1 MPGTVQWVPLAPGW
15 ALPRAG
21 TKHVLGAASGKLDLG
36 LDAEKMVV
44 VSREDPVLLLRGLLA
59 PALPSLAGG
68 CWVRGS
74 AGLTGGSRSVTDL

>member
-1 MPGTVQWVPLAPGW
+1 
-15 ALPRAG
+15 
-21 TKHVLGAASGKLDLG
+21 
-36 LDAEKMVV
+36 MVV